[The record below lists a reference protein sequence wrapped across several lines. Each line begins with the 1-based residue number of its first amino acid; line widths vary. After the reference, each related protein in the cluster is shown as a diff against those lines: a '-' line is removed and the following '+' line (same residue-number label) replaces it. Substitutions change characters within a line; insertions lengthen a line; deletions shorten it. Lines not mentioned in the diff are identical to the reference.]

1 MLKVVRTCQ
10 CTLHKFWLP
19 LTKGTVKTTTLL
31 KTILAASYLPKKTA
45 SFELKK
51 TQTPSELSAAFRLQ
65 GEANIRDTSYIL
77 IRHG

>member
-1 MLKVVRTCQ
+1 MHSAQ
-10 CTLHKFWLP
+10 
-19 LTKGTVKTTTLL
+19 
-31 KTILAASYLPKKTA
+31 ILASTDKRDCKNHNFSKDNYAASYLPKKTA

-51 TQTPSELSAAFRLQ
+51 TQTPSELSDALRLQ